1 MNCKRCIVNIVAPKS
16 LLTYFTKTL
25 TIFNKNTCFCG
36 YANKREFATATT
48 DVATTNTLTPLIE
61 TNPDFVDVV
70 QRPKAGDF
78 KLSKP
83 FLAKYKDAIPPFG
96 FNGLG
101 EIVYRRSYS
110 RLKKDGEKEQW
121 WETVERVV
129 NGTFNIQKRWLEQNE
144 LVWDASQAQPTAQI
158 MYDKIFN
165 MKFLPPGRGLWAMG
179 SPLTEERGMFAAL
192 NNCAFVSTENMWDVG
207 PSTPFTFLMDASMLG
222 IGVGFDTKGA
232 AAAKAKQNLVTPPNH
247 SKPVNKYVIED
258 SREGWVKSVGMLI
271 DSYLEKNVAPCEFDY
286 SLIRSAGQPIK
297 GFGGVSSGS
306 TPLIHL
312 HNRIRQT
319 LENRVGAPLSVTVIV
334 DIMNFIGKCVVSGN
348 VRRTAEIAFGDP
360 LDNEYIDLKN
370 YLVNPHRSEYGWTS
384 NNSVFAPLGLNYA
397 KICDRVVNNGEP
409 GFAWLENARAYGRMA
424 DPVSYKDRRAQGG
437 NPCLEQTLESYELC
451 CLVEVFP
458 CNHATFD
465 DFLET
470 LQSAF
475 LYAKTVTLART
486 HWAQS
491 NAVMLRNRRIGCGLS
506 GCAQFISQRGLD
518 EFKLWC
524 EKGYAYIQEIDETIS
539 EWFCI
544 PKSIKTTTIKPSG
557 TVSLLA
563 GATPGMHYP
572 ESRYCIRRVR
582 ISKHSEL
589 VEPLSKYGFKVEQ
602 DVVEP
607 NSLVVEFPIDHGEG
621 IRSLSEVSMWEQLSL
636 AAFLQKYWS
645 DNQVSCTVT
654 FDPVTEA
661 QHLEHA
667 LNYFQYQLK
676 GVSFLPRLTH
686 GAYPQMPIEAITAEQ
701 YDAILVSLPPQPAP
715 HSPKPPKSASIT
727 GKKHKSIRLDFRGV
741 KSKDK
746 SDPDM
751 ERFCDSTSCVIDA
764 IPKGRGIKSRAISGA
779 EQECQ

>member
-1 MNCKRCIVNIVAPKS
+1 MCHGASLKKIQITFVAQNFLLLNLLYKAEILAPKS
-16 LLTYFTKTL
+16 RLTPFTKIL
-25 TIFNKNTCFCG
+25 TILNKSACFS
-36 YANKREFATATT
+36 AFTNVRELATATS
-48 DVATTNTLTPLIE
+48 DVTSNTLIE
-61 TNPDFVDVV
+61 INPDLVDVV
-70 QRPKAGDF
+70 RRPKAGDF
-78 KLSKP
+78 KLTKP
-83 FLAKYKDAIPPFG
+83 FLGKYKDAIPPFG

-144 LVWDASQAQPTAQI
+144 LYWDSHQAHSSAQN

-192 NNCAFVSTENMWDVG
+192 NNCAFVSTENMWDG
-207 PSTPFTFLMDASMLG
+207 RRSPSTPFAFLMDASMLG
-222 IGVGFDTKGA
+222 VGVGFDTKGA
-232 AAAKAKQNLVTPPNH
+232 AAAKAKQNLVTLPNK

-271 DSYLEKNVAPCEFDY
+271 DSYLEKNAAPCEFDY
-286 SLIRSAGQPIK
+286 SLIRAAGQPIK

-306 TPLIHL
+306 GPLIHL
-312 HNRIRQT
+312 HERIRET
-319 LENRVGAPLSVTVIV
+319 LENRVGLPLSVTGIV
-334 DIMNFIGKCVVSGN
+334 DIMNLIGKCVVSGN

-384 NNSVFAPLGLNYA
+384 NNSVFAPLGLNYE

-409 GFAWLENARAYGRMA
+409 GFAWLENARAFGRMA
-424 DPVSYKDRRAQGG
+424 DPLNYKDRRAQGG

-458 CNHATFD
+458 CNHTTLD

-470 LQSAF
+470 LQNAF
-475 LYAKTVTLART
+475 LYAKTVTLAKT
-486 HWAQS
+486 HWPQS

-506 GCAQFISQRGLD
+506 GVAQFISQRGLD

-524 EKGYAYIQEIDETIS
+524 EKGYAHIQEVDETIS

-563 GATPGMHYP
+563 GEYVTLATPGMHYP

-582 ISKHSEL
+582 ISKQSEL

-645 DNQVSCTVT
+645 DNQFHV
-654 FDPVTEA
+654 
-661 QHLEHA
+661 L
-667 LNYFQYQLK
+667 LNS
-676 GVSFLPRLTH
+676 GVSFLPRMPH

-701 YDAILVSLPPQPAP
+701 YDAILASLPPQPTP
-715 HSPKPPKSASIT
+715 HSPKPPKATSIT

-741 KSKDK
+741 QSKDK

-751 ERFCDSTSCVIDA
+751 ERFCDTTSCVIDA
-764 IPKGRGIKSRAISGA
+764 IPKGRLISGA
-779 EQECQ
+779 EKECQ